1 MAQSHVD
8 GTADACVSAVG
19 HGVRGGVEQDSSWG
33 GASDD
38 LWRKFVQ
45 QVSGN
50 VLSDKAVCVRPL
62 RSLVDKVNTEKF
74 CRLPGRVYTYVLAC
88 GFCGWVWTYAGMAV
102 VCMCVRARP

>member
-1 MAQSHVD
+1 MSTALLTRVFRQSDTEFVK
-8 GTADACVSAVG
+8 VLNKIRVG
-19 HGVRGGVEQDSSWG
+19 ELPH
-33 GASDD
+33 DD

-88 GFCGWVWTYAGMAV
+88 GCCGWVWTYAGMAV
-102 VCMCVRARP
+102 VCMCMRARP